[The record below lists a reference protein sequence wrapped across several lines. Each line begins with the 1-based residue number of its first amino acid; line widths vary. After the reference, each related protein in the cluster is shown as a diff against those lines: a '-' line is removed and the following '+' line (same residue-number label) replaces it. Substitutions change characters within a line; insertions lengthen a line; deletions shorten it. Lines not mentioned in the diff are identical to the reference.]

1 MPLWDSH
8 ILSLSLSLSLSLC
21 QTQFYN
27 LYSSTHI
34 FNLSFL
40 SLSLSPTETLKQTF
54 TIFLAYTFNLST
66 SLGNLKIVFLH
77 HIFNLSLF
85 SLSLSLSPT
94 ETIKQTFTIY
104 LAHPFNI
111 FLSLSLTHT
120 PNQCDQI
127 KLPNVYKSYPKMI
140 SLEKW
145 QILASSSK
153 LPKNVRDLG
162 KLIVAKGYK
171 ALPKVQ

>member
-1 MPLWDSH
+1 MLWPRSRKFNFIWLHECQQLLKISRCPLFEHATLRQSH
-8 ILSLSLSLSLSLC
+8 SLSLSLSLSLC

-85 SLSLSLSPT
+85 SLSLSLSLTHRNNKTNFYNLFGSSIQYFPV
-94 ETIKQTFTIY
+94 
-104 LAHPFNI
+104 
-111 FLSLSLTHT
+111 SLSHT
-120 PNQCDQI
+120 
-127 KLPNVYKSYPKMI
+127 LPI
-140 SLEKW
+140 SVTK
-145 QILASSSK
+145 
-153 LPKNVRDLG
+153 
-162 KLIVAKGYK
+162 
-171 ALPKVQ
+171 